1 MSDLNRSIF
10 NGDTETAKQLLDS
23 GININEKGENN
34 IYPISAAIASE
45 NPVVVAF
52 VISNGA
58 DVNINLGNEATPL
71 HEAIDNALDTMIQSN
86 QEKPSLE
93 SLEIINLLIKNGADI
108 NATNLSGKK
117 PLDSLNRYSATIE
130 RFDFLKGILKEII
143 PSIEGKTT
151 FIEKE
156 Y

>member
-1 MSDLNRSIF
+1 MSDLNRSLF
-10 NGDTETAKQLLDS
+10 NGDTGTAKAFLDE

-52 VISNGA
+52 VIANGA

-71 HEAIDNALDTMIQSN
+71 HEAIDTAFDGMIQRN
-86 QEKPSLE
+86 AEKPSVE
-93 SLEIINLLIKNGADI
+93 SLEIVRLLIKNGANVEAI
-108 NATNLSGKK
+108 NLSGRK
-117 PLDSLNRYSATIE
+117 PLDSLNRYSATLE
-130 RFDFLKGILKEII
+130 RFDFLKKVFKELI
-143 PSIEGKTT
+143 PSIDDKIKFE
-151 FIEKE
+151 EKE